1 VALVPTL
8 DTEPLP
14 VEEIAVALREG
25 SREALATV
33 YAHWAPLVHTF
44 ALRALGDHH
53 DAEDV
58 TQQVFVSAWRSRHT
72 LNPTPSVFPGWLLG
86 IAKHRVADVRTERF
100 RRHRNTAAVAAV
112 TVEEDGLA
120 ADARLAD
127 KLLLQHELDRL
138 GEPRGSVIRLAL
150 LEDRPYEE
158 IAERLDLPLGTVKS
172 HVRRGLMALRARWEE
187 THRVAS

>member
-1 VALVPTL
+1 MPRL
-8 DTEPLP
+8 DTEPPP
-14 VEEIAVALREG
+14 VEEMAIALREG
-25 SREALATV
+25 SREALAAV

-44 ALRALGDHH
+44 ALRALGDYH

-72 LNPTPSVFPGWLLG
+72 IRPTPIVFPGWLLG
-86 IAKHRVADVRTERF
+86 IAKHRVADVRTERY

-112 TVEEDGLA
+112 TQEDSAGP

-127 KLLLQHELDRL
+127 RLLLEHELDRL
-138 GEPRGSVIRLAL
+138 GEPRGTVIRLAL

-158 IAERLDLPLGTVKS
+158 ISDRLDLPIGTVKS
-172 HVRRGLMALRARWEE
+172 HVRRGLTALRARWEE
-187 THRVAS
+187 THRVPS